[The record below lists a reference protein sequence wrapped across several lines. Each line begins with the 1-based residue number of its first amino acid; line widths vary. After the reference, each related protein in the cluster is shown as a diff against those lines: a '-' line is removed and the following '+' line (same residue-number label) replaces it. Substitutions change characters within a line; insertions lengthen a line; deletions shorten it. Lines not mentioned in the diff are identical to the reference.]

1 MLIFIADTAVPGVSS
16 LNRAKLPGTV
26 RSLDWRRG
34 YLDFD
39 GDVTQLT
46 RGANEDA
53 SMYSVGLTFD
63 LKPGCYD
70 EYKKAHDD
78 LWPEI
83 AASMSDN
90 DVSMVIYRFENQLF
104 LCATAPS
111 EADWAKSREH
121 PALAKW
127 SDYMSQLIVSDG
139 DGQLIFHEME
149 EAFAFGKFS
158 QGL

>member
-1 MLIFIADTAVPGVSS
+1 MHSI
-16 LNRAKLPGTV
+16 
-26 RSLDWRRG
+26 
-34 YLDFD
+34 
-39 GDVTQLT
+39 
-46 RGANEDA
+46 
-53 SMYSVGLTFD
+53 GLTFD

-111 EADWAKSREH
+111 EADWTKSREH

-127 SDYMSQLIVSDG
+127 SDYMSQLIVSDP
-139 DGQLIFHEME
+139 DGQIIFHEME
-149 EAFAFGKFS
+149 EAFAFGKFR